1 MIAMHVG
8 KTLQRLQRY
17 NDVNCT
23 QLAKDLKTSPQQV
36 SRWRQME
43 DMKIS
48 QIKQLADYF
57 KVSVEEFV
65 K

>member
-1 MIAMHVG
+1 MINMHVG

-17 NDVNCT
+17 NDVNCI

>member
-1 MIAMHVG
+1 MHVG
-8 KTLQRLQRY
+8 KTLQRLQRLS
-17 NDVNCT
+17 DVNCT

-57 KVSVEEFV
+57 KVSVEEFI